1 MTGLVNKAIAKF
13 NQDELC
19 RYEKLF
25 NTTYSVT
32 THSYLK
38 FKFVDRNVEIQKCS
52 ACPLASYL
60 KKVTC
65 WYRIILVLLFF
76 LKILI

>member
-38 FKFVDRNVEIQKCS
+38 FKLKNGLRLGSSIYAGVFV
-52 ACPLASYL
+52 LTLL
-60 KKVTC
+60 KL
-65 WYRIILVLLFF
+65 YQ
-76 LKILI
+76 